1 MEVNVQSK
9 DIVTT
14 QTVSKIKIDDI
25 KVNLNSSA
33 RITVQLL
40 NEDGGLVG
48 VEFVNMV
55 GPDYDNWG
63 SDDQYL
69 VNFVFTKLG
78 LVGE

>member
-48 VEFVNMV
+48 VEFVNMA
-55 GPDYDNWG
+55 GSDYDNWG